1 MKGMTV
7 EWQNPDPV
15 ARYCVGCGCQ
25 MICGRQQTTANTAA
39 DMTDDNT
46 WAMCPVCGRETGG
59 HQRPQPGMGEKD
71 EHMNNNE
78 TNTLWRE
85 RTCGEGA
92 IGISTIEELQL
103 IGNDPAYPLDGY
115 YVLTQ
120 DIDASATR
128 EEDK

>member
-1 MKGMTV
+1 
-7 EWQNPDPV
+7 
-15 ARYCVGCGCQ
+15 
-25 MICGRQQTTANTAA
+25 
-39 DMTDDNT
+39 
-46 WAMCPVCGRETGG
+46 
-59 HQRPQPGMGEKD
+59 
-71 EHMNNNE
+71 MNKNE
-78 TNTLWRE
+78 TTTWRG

-103 IGNDPAYPLDGY
+103 IGNGPAYPLDGY